1 MANGPL
7 ITAAVKT
14 RETSITDVAM
24 ELSRLKEERRS
35 SLGAPPLS
43 AKAIRHHHLTRFP
56 KKPSK
61 SPSTSKDRF
70 FDELTRKG
78 DKRFKLLFLEKQRQE
93 NEM

>member
-1 MANGPL
+1 LVKGPL
-7 ITAAVKT
+7 ITAEAKT
-14 RETSITDVAM
+14 RENESITDVAM
-24 ELSRLKEERRS
+24 ELSRLKEERS

-78 DKRFKLLFLEKQRQE
+78 DKRFKLLFLEKLRQE